1 MNAKTTFFTHI
12 IITSLIITSL
22 TIIPQHILTYADT
35 SVSID
40 LFTQKTPYDGKG
52 PNQPSD
58 MFGPQET
65 VVLYALVLVNGAPA
79 NGKLVAFEINGPLN
93 ILEDIKFYQSAE
105 TNASGIA
112 ETYFSLA
119 VINETSAFGTWTV
132 IGKVEVDGKIYS
144 DMLTFQVGWIVE
156 LISVR
161 TLDENLS
168 NRKYFGMGGY
178 VSMEIALRNNAM
190 VKKTARIGITIFDEL
205 GVAINSFEIDN
216 FIVPPGRKIQYVYN
230 SLFIPK
236 YAVPGNAT
244 ITVVALSDYGV
255 PYCPG
260 ILANFWITIY
270 NPISPKFIDASVVY
284 VDISPTKAQP
294 GENIAIT
301 ILVRNEG
308 TVTLSNF
315 YVSVH
320 TDTTLVDS
328 RFINYLDPYACQT
341 LYTTWNTG
349 LLSDGNY
356 ILTVDVQTFPNEAD
370 LSDNTFTSLVELR
383 TIKPTFIHDI
393 QVANVT
399 SSKNE
404 VYQGETVNI
413 TVTVRNNGNATESTN
428 VSTCF
433 NNFLIQKKE
442 ILGLRPTA
450 EQILIFQ
457 WNTTNVP
464 EGLYRISATA
474 DPVEG
479 EINTADNTYYDDLV
493 KIKLCLPQITHD
505 VAITALSVSP
515 KVTEAGV
522 PATITA
528 SVKNLGNL
536 PENFDL
542 KLFYDDFLVTVLDV
556 DFLAPG
562 DEQNLTFVWNTSGM
576 MEGNYTIKAYIP
588 PVPNEENITNNWYTD
603 GALWIKAPLLPVKK
617 HDVAIMAVNPSRY
630 QAYIGD
636 IVEITAKAANLGDFP
651 ETFNVTA
658 YANMFE
664 VGVRNVV
671 LLDAGSNTT
680 LSFIWDTSS
689 MKEGNYTIWA
699 FVDTVLGEIDTANN
713 VLVDGKVTLRTPPIS
728 YIHDVAVVSVQPSSR
743 SVFIGEKLTV
753 SVRVKNNGNAT
764 ESFNVT
770 LYYDSTPTQKET
782 VYSLPPTMEETILF
796 EWNTGNV
803 EEGIYAI
810 SAYAEP
816 LPEET
821 SLANNWLEDGTIT
834 VKTLP
839 PSITHDIAVV
849 WLSAEP
855 TEVYVGENITIK
867 ITVLNLGNVPE
878 SFNVTAYYGS
888 NIIQVLPVISLSP
901 YTQETIT
908 LEWNTTNAKT
918 GVYTLGANATILEGE
933 MNIENN
939 SFKNGKIT
947 IKPTLVLPFWTF
959 LIPFL
964 AGLAIIIL
972 LLIIFY
978 LRKRKKKAI
987 TPSRYIVLL
996 HPHI

>member
-1 MNAKTTFFTHI
+1 MNAKTTFFTLTI
-12 IITSLIITSL
+12 IASLIVTSL

-40 LFTQKTPYDGKG
+40 LFTQKAPYDGKG
-52 PNQPSD
+52 PNQSSD

-105 TNASGIA
+105 TNASGTA

-156 LISVR
+156 LISIR
-161 TLDENLS
+161 TLDGNLS
-168 NRKYFGMGGY
+168 NRKYFGIGGY
-178 VSMEIALRNNAM
+178 VGMEIALRNNAM
-190 VKKTARIGITIFDEL
+190 AKKTARVGIAIFDEL

-216 FIVPPGRKIQYVYN
+216 FIVPPGRIQYVYN

-270 NPISPKFIDASVVY
+270 NPISPNFIDASVVY

-320 TDTTLVDS
+320 ANTSLVDS
-328 RFINYLDPYACQT
+328 RFINYLDPYASQIF
-341 LYTTWNTG
+341 YITWDTKG
-349 LLSDGNY
+349 LSEGNY
-356 ILTVDVQTFPNEAD
+356 IVTVDVPIFPNEAD
-370 LSDNTFTSLVELR
+370 LSDNIYTSLVELR

-393 QVANVT
+393 QVVNVT
-399 SSKNE
+399 CSKNE
-404 VYQGETVNI
+404 VYQGETVTI
-413 TVTVRNNGNATESTN
+413 TATVRNNGNATESTN
-428 VSTCF
+428 VSTYY
-433 NNFLIQKKE
+433 NSFLIQEKG
-442 ILGLRPTA
+442 ILGLAPAA
-450 EQILIFQ
+450 EQTLIFE
-457 WNTTNVP
+457 WNTTSVP
-464 EGLYRISATA
+464 ERLYRISAIA
-474 DPVEG
+474 SPVEG
-479 EINTADNTYYDDLV
+479 EINTADNTYYDGLV
-493 KIKLCLPQITHD
+493 KIKLRLPQITHD
-505 VAITALSVSP
+505 VAITALSASP
-515 KVTEAGV
+515 NVTEAGAPV
-522 PATITA
+522 TITTI
-528 SVKNLGNL
+528 VKNLGNF
-536 PENFDL
+536 PESFDET
-542 KLFYDDFLVTVLDV
+542 LFYDNFPMTVLHV
-556 DFLAPG
+556 DFLAPS
-562 DEQNLTFVWNTSGM
+562 DEQSLTFVWNTSGM

-588 PVPNEENITNNWYTD
+588 PVPDEQIITNNWCTD
-603 GALWIKAPLLPVKK
+603 GTVWIKAPPLPVKK
-617 HDVAIMAVNPSRY
+617 HDVAIIAVNASKY

-636 IVEITAKAANLGDFP
+636 IVEITVKAANLGDFA
-651 ETFNVTA
+651 ETLNVTA

-671 LLDAGSNTT
+671 LLDADSNMT
-680 LSFIWDTSS
+680 LSFVWDTSS

-713 VLVDGKVTLRTPPIS
+713 VLVDDKVTLRTPPIS
-728 YIHDVAVVSVQPSSR
+728 YIHDVTVVSVQPSSR

-753 SVRVKNNGNAT
+753 SVKVKNNGTVT

-770 LYYDSTPTQKET
+770 LYYDSTPIQKET
-782 VYSLPPTMEETILF
+782 VHSLPPTMEETIIF
-796 EWNTGNV
+796 QWNTSNV
-803 EEGIYAI
+803 EEGIYTI

-816 LPEET
+816 VPEET
-821 SLANNWLEDGTIT
+821 NLANNWLEDGTIT
-834 VKTLP
+834 VKKLP

-867 ITVLNLGNVPE
+867 ITVLNLGNAPE
-878 SFNVTAYYGS
+878 SFNVTAYYDS
-888 NIIQVLPVISLSP
+888 NIIDAIPVVSLSP

-933 MNIENN
+933 INIENN
-939 SFKNGKIT
+939 SFTDGKIT

-964 AGLAIIIL
+964 IGLAIIIL
-972 LLIIFY
+972 LLIIYY
-978 LRKRKKKAI
+978 LKKRKKKAI
-987 TPSRYIVLL
+987 TPPRYIVLL